1 MCGRY
6 SRGRPRGLDYVEPLM
21 TDAGDPRIKLD
32 EDLFR
37 PSWNVAPSTKQP
49 ILGPD
54 GARLEPWGY
63 RPGWAVARK
72 TPLMVNARL
81 DKAGSSAWK
90 SMWKKGRVLV
100 PADGWYEWIAEEGKK
115 QPYYIQPIDGQP
127 LFFAGLTSTTFGM
140 EPRGGE
146 TYGYVIVTDASSG
159 GMLDVHDRRPLALS
173 PDEARQWLDPET
185 PYETATHLAN
195 NAVTRPENFRW
206 FRVSP
211 AVNKVGNNEPTF
223 NEPIDDEKP

>member
-1 MCGRY
+1 
-6 SRGRPRGLDYVEPLM
+6 
-21 TDAGDPRIKLD
+21 
-32 EDLFR
+32 
-37 PSWNVAPSTKQP
+37 
-49 ILGPD
+49 
-54 GARLEPWGY
+54 
-63 RPGWAVARK
+63 
-72 TPLMVNARL
+72 MVNARL

-100 PADGWYEWIAEEGKK
+100 PADGCYEWIAEEGIAEEGNK

-140 EPRGGE
+140 EPREGE
-146 TYGYVIVTDASSG
+146 TYGFVIITDASAG

-173 PDEARQWLDPET
+173 SDEARQWLDPDT

-211 AVNKVGNNEPTF
+211 AVNKIGNNEPSF
-223 NEPIDDEKP
+223 NQPLDETI